1 MSIIENIIDIP
12 IEHER
17 NVCGELD
24 IYLKKIERTLKVTL
38 IERNGEIKLIGPE
51 SSVEKTRSIF
61 NTLIE
66 LSKRG
71 NRITEQ
77 NVDYAISLS
86 FTEGEDKLLEIR
98 SKGICRFNQKKND
111 SIWSRSGRNRKNISC
126 YGYGYTSI

>member
-61 NTLIE
+61 N
-66 LSKRG
+66 R
-71 NRITEQ
+71 
-77 NVDYAISLS
+77 
-86 FTEGEDKLLEIR
+86 
-98 SKGICRFNQKKND
+98 
-111 SIWSRSGRNRKNISC
+111 
-126 YGYGYTSI
+126 